1 MISVLIWILVCLI
14 IFAIVIYIIKL
25 LPIPQ
30 PWLNIAIAIVAL
42 IFLLILLA
50 QFGVIA
56 GGPVVHLR

>member
-1 MISVLIWILVCLI
+1 MISILIWLLVAI
-14 IFAIVIYIIKL
+14 VIFAIVIYIVRL

-30 PWLNIAIAIVAL
+30 PWMNIVIAIVAL

-56 GGPVVHLR
+56 GGPVVRLR